1 MNLFY
6 TFKMRKIPFL
16 FASCIFVLLFVQ
28 FMLISEVRYYAS
40 KQVTPQHFSTYP
52 FITSINSFER
62 LEQILADYP
71 KNIPQYEDVLLGKP
85 KSVLLYGPEDDQC
98 EEIDMY
104 SFYGTPA
111 EGRFE
116 ESEEIPKS
124 GEIVFLSND
133 FNRLPFDEGDT
144 VLLTVDG
151 VEDYF
156 TLCRADVDM
165 ELNNRY
171 SPYICVVTTDL
182 FQSTNSPIGF
192 VSFQYKKELSSVEEK
207 RLLSYLSSGLD
218 TIEKQEADS
227 DSTVKTISTYLEI
240 ITLFIMMPCVFS
252 LLGIVRFM
260 YLSKQ
265 REYAIFRICGAKRR
279 QIAGAFLRRILL
291 YWSASVAAAS
301 LLFFLCNY
309 FSDYMGD
316 QVMGPLF
323 YVSNIGIQLAAIL
336 FMWSLVL
343 IEQRM
348 RDGGRIRVDKEF
360 A

>member
-1 MNLFY
+1 
-6 TFKMRKIPFL
+6 MRKISLL
-16 FASCIFVLLFVQ
+16 FAGSIFVLLFVQ
-28 FMLISEVRYYAS
+28 FMLISEVRYFAS
-40 KQVTPQHFSTYP
+40 KQVTSRNFSSYTYLTD
-52 FITSINSFER
+52 ITSIER

-71 KNIPQYEDVLLGKP
+71 GNIPQYEDVLLGKT
-85 KSVLLYGPEDDQC
+85 KSVLQYGPEDDQY
-98 EEIDMY
+98 EQFDMY

-116 ESEEIPKS
+116 ESDEIPES
-124 GEIVFLSND
+124 GEIVILSND
-133 FNRLPFDEGDT
+133 FNRLPFDEGAT

-156 TLCRADVDM
+156 TLRKAEVDM
-165 ELNNRY
+165 QLNIRY

-182 FQSTNSPIGF
+182 FQSTKSPIGF

-207 RLLSYLSSGLD
+207 RLLSYLSSSLG
-218 TIEKQEADS
+218 TIEKQQADS

-279 QIAGAFLRRILL
+279 QIAGTFLRRILL

-323 YVSNIGIQLAAIL
+323 YVSNIGIQLAVTII
-336 FMWSLVL
+336 MWGLVL

>member
-1 MNLFY
+1 
-6 TFKMRKIPFL
+6 MRKIHLL
-16 FASCIFVLLFVQ
+16 FAGCIFVLLFVQ
-28 FMLISEVRYYAS
+28 FMLISEVRYFAS
-40 KQVTPQHFSTYP
+40 KQVTSRNFSSYSYLTD
-52 FITSINSFER
+52 ITSFER

-71 KNIPQYEDVLLGKP
+71 KNIPQYEDVLLGKT
-85 KSVLLYGPEDDQC
+85 KSVLQYGSEADQC
-98 EEIDMY
+98 EQIDIY

-116 ESEEIPKS
+116 ESDEIPES

-156 TLCRADVDM
+156 ILCRADVDM

-182 FQSTNSPIGF
+182 FKSTNSPIGF
-192 VSFQYKKELSSVEEK
+192 VSFQYNKELTSVEEK
-207 RLLSYLSSGLD
+207 RLLSYLSSGLI
-218 TIEKQEADS
+218 TIEKQQADS
-227 DSTVKTISTYLEI
+227 DATVKTISTYLEI

-265 REYAIFRICGAKRR
+265 REYAIFRICGAKRI

-291 YWSASVAAAS
+291 YWSASVATVS

-323 YVSNIGIQLAAIL
+323 YVSNIGIQLAVTII
-336 FMWSLVL
+336 MWGLVL